1 MHSQE
6 VLNLSRPDLLEA
18 FADEG
23 LPVRRKV
30 LLCIEEVLAAL
41 DRGQTYA
48 SILDALRDHGVH
60 LSSSALRGIVC
71 LYRKDAL
78 KPRAPLSRGA
88 VIDGHP
94 ALESGGPLI
103 AEVQKSGSLPS
114 IKATVIHNREAIQLL
129 LDEGY
134 SFTEIAKNLSSIR
147 GHKVEGGYLSQIWR
161 SISHA

>member
-18 FADEG
+18 FSDEG
-23 LPVRRKV
+23 LPARRKV
-30 LLCIEEVLAAL
+30 LLCIDEVLAAL

-94 ALESGGPLI
+94 ALESGSPLI

-114 IKATVIHNREAIQLL
+114 IKATVIKNKEAIQLL
-129 LDEGY
+129 LNEGY
-134 SFTEIAKNLSSIR
+134 SFTEIAKNLSSIGGR
-147 GHKVEGGYLSQIWR
+147 KVEGGYLSQIWR